1 MRARRCCAA
10 NNCRCSSSIVS
21 HSAACR
27 SAREP
32 DGVGVESAVDA
43 AFVFLLLDGVDDDV
57 DGIASSF
64 IGLRFGIA
72 PEGRRVSGVG
82 ACDEDAA
89 LDVDAVAGASDGAG
103 NTATGDTTAPAC
115 LRTKSSR
122 CWRVSDNPR
131 SVARL
136 TIILSKP

>member
-27 SAREP
+27 SARDP
-32 DGVGVESAVDA
+32 DGVGVEAAVDA
-43 AFVFLLLDGVDDDV
+43 AFVFLLLDGVDVDVDV

-72 PEGRRVSGVG
+72 PRGRRVSGDGVG
-82 ACDEDAA
+82 DDVAT
-89 LDVDAVAGASDGAG
+89 LDVDVGVGAG
-103 NTATGDTTAPAC
+103 VAVGTTATGVTTAPAC
-115 LRTKSSR
+115 FKTKSFR
-122 CWRVSDNPR
+122 C
-131 SVARL
+131 
-136 TIILSKP
+136 